1 MKGIFYF
8 ISILLLVTSCSKD
21 NKLSSPSDYIPENSS
36 IILKIKNLESLKSNI
51 NNNAFL
57 QELNESSSYKSISTK
72 MEVLNN
78 LNSTNEL
85 LLCFTKDEN
94 DSLQYAF
101 ITKYYEDIFNIDSI
115 PNHSV
120 ETIKTKTLTYKKV
133 TINKETVYSSIKDS
147 LLIGAST
154 LDLLTQSINKEH
166 QDQEILDL
174 LKTANENNQL
184 SILINEK
191 KENLFNSVF
200 IKDSTSKINLTNK
213 LLVDVDLKQDE
224 IIFNGI
230 TIASDSTNSIINVF
244 KNTIPQENLLAKITP
259 AESDG
264 FLSFTFNNYANFK
277 KNLSKFNQKD
287 SLLIETTL
295 FDNIS
300 EVGVIFEGYQQAIV
314 LNSLDETSTDDALSN
329 EQSLVETYRQINIYS
344 FSQPKLFD
352 SAFSPLITFSN
363 ANMYCIVDNFFVF
376 SNSIETLQSI
386 IANYQNNT
394 TLSERSYFESIKE
407 NLSDEASLMFVSNP
421 NKLNNILQNT
431 LQEDLNLNLDKYKSS
446 AIQFIYDNHFAHVNA
461 ILKKSKTKALE
472 NSVTEEFNFSLNEDL
487 LNTPQLVTN
496 HLTNQKEII
505 VQDVKNNLY
514 LISNTGKLLWKKQ
527 LDGAVLGKVEQ
538 IDMYKNGRLQ
548 LAFAT
553 PNRVYVLD
561 RNGKEVSPFPLKFND
576 QITQPLSVFDY
587 DNNRTYRLLV
597 TQGKNILMLD
607 QKGKTVKGFSFKN
620 AESALI
626 HQPQHIRI
634 GRKDYLI
641 FKTDKKLYILDRTGK
656 TRVSPKKDYNYSTQ
670 AVYLFN
676 NKFTTTTKDGKLVT
690 IDTKGS
696 TSEQNINLTDIH
708 NIETTSKTLV
718 SQSEN
723 KLSIKTNTLELD
735 YGNYSDP
742 EIFYINDK
750 IYVSVTDL
758 QSKKVYL
765 FDSQAKS
772 IANFPVYG
780 NSKISMDNIDKDRNL
795 EFVTKGDNNS
805 IIIYQIN

>member
-8 ISILLLVTSCSKD
+8 ISILLLVSSCSKD

-57 QELNESSSYKSISTK
+57 QELSESSSYKSISTK

-120 ETIKTKTLTYKKV
+120 ETIKTKILTYKKV

-166 QDQEILDL
+166 QDPEILDL

-191 KENLFNSVF
+191 KENLFNAIF

-244 KNTIPQENLLAKITP
+244 ENTIPQENLLAKITP

-300 EVGVIFEGYQQAIV
+300 EVGVIFEGNQKAIV
-314 LNSLDETSTDDALSN
+314 LNSLDETSTDNALSN
-329 EQSLVETYRQINIYS
+329 EQSLIETYRQINIYS
-344 FSQPKLFD
+344 FSQSDLFN

-394 TLSERSYFESIKE
+394 TLSDRSYFESIKE
-407 NLSDEASLMFVSNP
+407 NLSDEASLMFVTNP
-421 NKLNNILQNT
+421 NKLSNILQNT

-527 LDGAVLGKVEQ
+527 LDGAVLGKVNQ

-561 RNGKEVSPFPLKFND
+561 RNGKEVSPFPLKFNN

-607 QKGKTVKGFSFKN
+607 QKGKTVKGFLFKN

-641 FKTDKKLYILDRTGK
+641 FKTNKKLYILDRTGK

-670 AVYLFN
+670 AVYLYN
-676 NKFTTTTKDGKLVT
+676 NRFTTTTKDGKLVT
-690 IDTKGS
+690 IDTKGG
-696 TSEQNINLTDIH
+696 TSEQNVNLTDIH

-723 KLSIKTNTLELD
+723 KLSIKTKTLELD

-780 NSKISMDNIDKDRNL
+780 NSKISMDNIDEDRNL

>member
-120 ETIKTKTLTYKKV
+120 ETIKTETLTYKKV

-166 QDQEILDL
+166 QDPEILDL

-300 EVGVIFEGYQQAIV
+300 EVGVIFEGNQQAIV
-314 LNSLDETSTDDALSN
+314 LNSLDETSTDDALFN

-344 FSQPKLFD
+344 FSQPELFN

-670 AVYLFN
+670 AVYLYN